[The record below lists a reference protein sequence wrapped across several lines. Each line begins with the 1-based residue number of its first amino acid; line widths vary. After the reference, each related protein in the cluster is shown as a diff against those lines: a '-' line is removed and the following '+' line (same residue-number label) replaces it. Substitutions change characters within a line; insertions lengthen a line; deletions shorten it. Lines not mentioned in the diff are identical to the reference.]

1 MCLGSGECTEAE
13 GEFLAEGKYPKSG
26 KCLEPRVNA
35 LRQKVNPSL
44 KMNCIKSRVNSLRL
58 RLNFP
63 ILRVKCPRL
72 RVKILISRMRCLNL
86 RVNALK
92 LRTNSRQ
99 IG

>member
-1 MCLGSGECTEAE
+1 MCLGSGECTQAE
-13 GEFLAEGKYPKSG
+13 SEFFPGGKYPKSG

-72 RVKILISRMRCLNL
+72 RVKILISRVKCVRL
-86 RVNALK
+86 RVNF
-92 LRTNSRQ
+92 Q
-99 IG
+99 